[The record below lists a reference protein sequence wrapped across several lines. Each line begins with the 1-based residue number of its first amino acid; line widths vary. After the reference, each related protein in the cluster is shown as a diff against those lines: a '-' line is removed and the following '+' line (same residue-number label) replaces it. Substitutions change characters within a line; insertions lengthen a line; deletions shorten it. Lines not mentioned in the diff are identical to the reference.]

1 MQAVILA
8 AGESSRFWPLNQK
21 HKALIKVCGKTL
33 IEWTV
38 ERVKKAGIK
47 DIIIVQGP
55 KKDIEM
61 EIKNKYP
68 KIKFVAQPEP
78 KGMGNAVLQAEG
90 FIEKDFLVLNPNY
103 LDIRYFID
111 ILIKKKKQ
119 TDAKMILLGKET
131 ENPELYGIFDM
142 EGNKAKRIVEK
153 PKKEESP
160 SNLKVLGIYLLPKE
174 FFNYYRCVPEHTYS
188 FEDALSL
195 YMKENDVPIARVEEA
210 LSLKYTWHLLEIK
223 KQILKQ
229 KDNYI
234 DKSASIGKNA
244 LIENCYVG
252 KDAKIFENSVLK
264 NCYIGDNTIVGNFS
278 LVRNSI
284 IENNCLIGAHSEIAK
299 TLFQE
304 DVHVHSGY
312 IGDSVISK
320 HSRVGAGIS
329 RVGAGIITGNVK
341 LDREEIKTIVK
352 GEKVNTGLKSFGI
365 VIGENTKFGINVS
378 TMPGILIGN
387 NCIIGPNTIVR
398 ENVSDN
404 TKYYSKF
411 ESVVSKA

>member
-8 AGESSRFWPLNQK
+8 AGGSSRFWPLNQK
-21 HKALIKVCGKTL
+21 HKSLIKVCGKTF
-33 IEWTV
+33 IEWTI
-38 ERVKKAGIK
+38 EGVKKAGIK
-47 DIIIVQGP
+47 DIIIIQGS

-68 KIKFVAQPEP
+68 EVKFVAQPEP
-78 KGMGNAVLQAEG
+78 KGMGNAVLQAEE
-90 FIEKDFLVLNPNY
+90 FVEKDFLVLNPNY

-111 ILIKKKKQ
+111 TLIKKKKQ

-174 FFNYYRCVPEHTYS
+174 FFNYYRRVPEHMYA

-195 YMKENDVPIARVEEA
+195 YMKENDVPVARVEEEIFP
-210 LSLKYTWHLLEIK
+210 LKYPWHLLGIE
-223 KQILKQ
+223 KQILKH
-229 KDNYI
+229 KNNYI
-234 DKSASIGKNA
+234 DKSASIGKNV
-244 LIENCYVG
+244 LIENCYIG

-278 LVRNSI
+278 LVRNSV
-284 IENNCLIGAHSEIAK
+284 IENNCLVGAHSEIAK
-299 TLFQE
+299 SIFQE

-320 HSRVGAGIS
+320 HSRIGAGI
-329 RVGAGIITGNVK
+329 VTGNVK
-341 LDREEIKTIVK
+341 LDRKEIKTIVK
-352 GEKVNTGLKSFGI
+352 GEKVNTGLKYFGL
-365 VIGENTKFGINVS
+365 VIGENTKLGINVS

-411 ESVVSKA
+411 EGVVSKA

>member
-1 MQAVILA
+1 MQGVILA

-21 HKALIKVCGKTL
+21 HKSLIKVCGKTL
-33 IEWTV
+33 IEQTI
-38 ERVKKAGIK
+38 EGVKKAGIK
-47 DIIIVQGP
+47 DIIIIQGP
-55 KKDIEM
+55 KKDIER

-78 KGMGNAVLQAEG
+78 KGMGNAVLQAEE
-90 FIEKDFLVLNPNY
+90 FVEKDFLVLNPNY
-103 LDIRYFID
+103 LDIRYFIN

-131 ENPELYGIFDM
+131 ENPELYGIFDL

-153 PKKEESP
+153 PKKEEAP

-174 FFNYYRCVPEHTYS
+174 FFNYYRRVPEHTYS

-195 YMKENDVPIARVEEA
+195 YMKENDVPVARVEEEI
-210 LSLKYTWHLLEIK
+210 LSLKYPWHLLEIE

-278 LVRNSI
+278 LVRNSV

-299 TLFQE
+299 SIFQE

-320 HSRVGAGIS
+320 HSRIGAGI
-329 RVGAGIITGNVK
+329 VTGNVK